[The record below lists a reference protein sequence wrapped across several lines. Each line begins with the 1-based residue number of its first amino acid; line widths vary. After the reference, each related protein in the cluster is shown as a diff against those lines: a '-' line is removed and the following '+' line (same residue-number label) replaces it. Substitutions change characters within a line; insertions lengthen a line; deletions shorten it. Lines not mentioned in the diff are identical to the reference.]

1 MNDQDIINE
10 LKQSEERLRTERFRI
25 KGIIKNME
33 KIEKAKYN
41 LIKNKVENAIKKR
54 KEGTPSKN
62 L

>member
-10 LKQSEERLRTERFRI
+10 LKQSEERLRTERLRI